1 MKIIFFIN
9 GEPFNFFDQDARLHR
24 VGHLIKKC
32 QELDINYEVWTSDF
46 YHQKQTFYNNKN
58 INFKIIKSLG
68 YKKNISL
75 NRFLDNIIY
84 SFKVYFELKKKKQEF
99 GGSNLKLV
107 SLNCDKNIIDINS
120 SMIVGGL

>member
-9 GEPFNFFDQDARLHR
+9 GEPFNFFDQNARLHR

-46 YHQKQTFYNNKN
+46 YHQKKIFYNNKN

-84 SFKVYFELKKKKQEF
+84 SFKVYFELKKK
-99 GGSNLKLV
+99 NLIIVFLFQLSLYLKYV
-107 SLNCDKNIIDINS
+107 SLLVYLQKKIKYH
-120 SMIVGGL
+120 

>member
-46 YHQKQTFYNNKN
+46 YHQKKYF
-58 INFKIIKSLG
+58 IIIKIL
-68 YKKNISL
+68 I
-75 NRFLDNIIY
+75 
-84 SFKVYFELKKKKQEF
+84 
-99 GGSNLKLV
+99 LKLL
-107 SLNCDKNIIDINS
+107 SH
-120 SMIVGGL
+120 